1 MKKIKT
7 FQRSPLAHWIAC
19 ALAVASVAGAVHAA
33 PLAGE
38 KIKNLAT
45 VSYEDENGNKYTAQS
60 NEAVIIVAPQYK
72 ATIENDRTQNAAPG
86 QTVYFSHTI
95 VNTGNVADTYNLTTH
110 KPDGRPNT
118 DAKIYLDTNGNG
130 QPDSGE
136 DVITSLNL
144 SPDETANIIV
154 AYSVPVTA
162 VNGALPRIDLIAISV
177 NSGVVDDLAAG
188 NGADATE
195 GTSSDTINVTT
206 GPVLV
211 LTKSSVV
218 NTTDKTIMYTLTVK
232 NTGRSNAIGV
242 DILDV
247 IPFVDTDGDGTKETQ
262 MSLVAGS
269 IVTNGLQDG
278 IAIDTQGVDTT
289 ENALGWDVNLD
300 GSIDAT
306 TMVIKATDG
315 VLSPDT
321 TISVSYKVSY
331 LDSWAAGADIDNTF
345 MAFEDAGGNDQPVD
359 PTNPPVSNTTH
370 DDVPQNYAI
379 QAEDDGAGVTSSG
392 VNDGKDDD
400 GAAHSDT
407 QLVDTIA
414 SGDTVIFTH
423 TLTNQGNGDDIFNL
437 TVANTDFPIGTVFT
451 LWNAN
456 GTVQLTDSDADGIPD
471 SGVLG
476 QNELA
481 TIVIKADLPAG
492 ASGDPAGGYN
502 AVLTATSSADDA
514 VKDTTHL
521 KLDEITAPAVDV
533 AASVTSGAVQ
543 ANTGFNDAGTENAHN
558 EGPVMLSSANVG
570 ATVEFPLSVA
580 NESGSADS
588 FLLSTVDVPAGWDVV
603 FKDTS
608 GNTVTST
615 PFLPAGVTFDYVAVV
630 TVSSDATQAL
640 GNSDRGADVDGHDTV
655 NDGITPAVLTDFDG
669 DKDYVITFKVTSSV
683 DSARSDEISHAID
696 VNNIKAVTITPDG
709 QNQVQPGGTVE
720 YPHTLKNDGNIDEAV
735 ELSPTNTDPDWGST
749 TLIDTTGDGVGD
761 TELANLK
768 ANDVIKVY
776 NPDGGVSDVTLTDSD
791 NDGIVEF
798 PLKPGQYVKLINKV
812 FAPANAPQGEVNTT
826 TLSVTDPNSTRVR
839 NIAEDNSNVIL
850 GQVRLT
856 KTVAV
861 DANCDK
867 TPEGLFAEIQ
877 ATKIEP
883 GQCAV
888 WEIFAKNE
896 GDAKVNNVIVTDIV
910 PTYTSLIDDSLTI
923 DGVGKTKSIGDDEAE
938 VSNGGVI
945 TYYLGT
951 GTNAANQVGGILLS
965 GASSTVRFTVKIDE

>member
-1 MKKIKT
+1 MKRIKT
-7 FQRSPLAHWIAC
+7 FQRSPLAHWVAC
-19 ALAVASVAGAVHAA
+19 ALAVVSVAGVVHAA

-60 NEAVIIVAPQYK
+60 NEAVITVAPQYK

-95 VNTGNVADTYNLTTH
+95 ENTGNVADTYNLTTTN
-110 KPDGRPNT
+110 K

-136 DVITSLNL
+136 NVITSLGL
-144 SPDETANIIV
+144 APDETANVIV

-162 VNGALPRIDLIAISV
+162 ANGPLPRIDLIATSAKNGI
-177 NSGVVDDLAAG
+177 VDDLAAG
-188 NGADATE
+188 NGADGAE

-211 LTKSSVV
+211 LTKSSVID
-218 NTTDKTIMYTLTVK
+218 TTNKTIMYTLTVK
-232 NTGRSNAIGV
+232 NTGRSNATDV

-247 IPFVDTDGDGTKETQ
+247 IPFVDTNGDGTKETQ

-269 IVTNGLQDG
+269 IVTNGLQDS
-278 IAIDTQGVDTT
+278 IDIQGADTT

-300 GSIDAT
+300 GSTDAT

-321 TISVSYKVSY
+321 TVSVSYKVSY
-331 LDSWAAGADIDNTF
+331 LDSWAADADIDNSF
-345 MAFEDAGGNDQPVD
+345 MAFEDTGGNDQPAD

-370 DDVPQNYAI
+370 DDVPQNYAV
-379 QAEDDGAGVTSSG
+379 QAEDDGVGIKSLG

-400 GAAHSDT
+400 GTANSDT
-407 QLVDTIA
+407 QFVDTIA

-423 TLTNQGNGDDIFNL
+423 TLINKGNGDDIFNL
-437 TVANTDFPIGTVFT
+437 SVANTDFPTGTVFT
-451 LWNAN
+451 LWNAD

-476 QNELA
+476 QNELT

-492 ASGDPAGGYN
+492 ASGSPAGGYN

-514 VKDTTHL
+514 VKDTTNL
-521 KLDEITAPAVDV
+521 KLGVITAPAVDL
-533 AASVTSGAVQ
+533 AASTDGTKPVNAAAQ
-543 ANTGFNDAGTENAHN
+543 AILGFNDDGSENAHN
-558 EGPVMLSSANVG
+558 EGPVMLKSADVG
-570 ATVEFPLSVA
+570 ATVKFPLSVA

-588 FLLSTVDVPAGWDVV
+588 FLLSTEDVPAGWNVV
-603 FKDTS
+603 FEDAN

-615 PFLPAGVTFDYVAVV
+615 PFLPAGATFDYVAVV

-640 GNSDRGADVDGHDTV
+640 GNSDRSTDVDGHDTV
-655 NDGITPAVLTDFDG
+655 NDGLTSLTDFDG
-669 DKDYVITFKVTSSV
+669 DKDYVIKFKVTSSV
-683 DSARSDEISHAID
+683 DSGRSDEISHAID
-696 VNNIKAVTITPDG
+696 VNDIKAVTITPDG

-720 YPHTLKNDGNIDEAV
+720 YPHTLKNDGNVDEAV
-735 ELSPTNTDPDWGST
+735 ELIPTNTDSDWGST
-749 TLIDTTGDGVGD
+749 TLIDTTGNGVGD

-768 ANDVIKVY
+768 VGDIIKVY
-776 NPDGGVSDVTLTDSD
+776 NPDGTTSDVTLTDSD
-791 NDGIVEF
+791 TDNKVEF
-798 PLKPGQYVKLINKV
+798 PLEPGQYVKLINKV
-812 FAPANAPQGEVNTT
+812 FAPADAPQGEVNTT
-826 TLSVTDPNSTRVR
+826 TLSVTDPDVGGIAGTVR

-867 TPEGLFAEIQ
+867 TPEGAFAEIQ

-896 GDAKVNNVIVTDIV
+896 GDAKVKNVIITDVV
-910 PTYTSLIDDSLTI
+910 PTYTSLIDDSLII
-923 DGVGKTKSIGDDEAE
+923 DGVSKTKKTGDDEAE
-938 VSNGGVI
+938 VSNSGVI

-951 GTNAANQVGGILLS
+951 GANAANQVGGVLLS

>member
-1 MKKIKT
+1 MTKIKN
-7 FQRSPLAHWIAC
+7 FQRNPLAHWVAC
-19 ALAVASVAGAVHAA
+19 ALAVASVAGVAYAA

-45 VSYEDENGNKYTAQS
+45 VTYEDENGNKYTAQS
-60 NEAVIIVAPQYK
+60 NEAVITVAPQYK
-72 ATIENDRTQNAAPG
+72 ATIEDDRTQDAAPG

-95 VNTGNVADTYNLTTH
+95 VNTGNIADTYNLTT
-110 KPDGRPNT
+110 NNNA
-118 DAKIYLDTNGNG
+118 AKIYRDTNGNG

-136 DVITSLNL
+136 AVITSLGL
-144 SPDETANIIV
+144 APDETANIIV

-162 VNGALPRIDLIAISV
+162 ANGALPPIHLTATSV
-177 NSGVVDDLAAG
+177 NAGVVDDLAAG
-188 NGADATE
+188 NGADTTE

-232 NTGRSNAIGV
+232 NTGRSNATDV

-247 IPFVDTDGDGTKETQ
+247 IPFVDTNGDGTKDTQ
-262 MSLVAGS
+262 MELVAGS

-278 IAIDTQGVDTT
+278 AMIDTQGADTT
-289 ENALGWDVNLD
+289 ENALNWDVNLD

-321 TISVSYKVSY
+321 TVSVSYKVNY
-331 LDSWAAGADIDNTF
+331 LDSWAAGADIDNSF
-345 MAFEDAGGNDQPVD
+345 MAFEDTGGNDQPTD
-359 PTNPPVSNTTH
+359 PNNPPISNTTH
-370 DDVPQNYAI
+370 DDVPQNYAV
-379 QAEDDGAGVTSSG
+379 QAEDDGNVNAPSAN
-392 VNDGKDDD
+392 VNDGHDDNNDVNTDGTGDDD
-400 GAAHSDT
+400 M

-414 SGDTVIFTH
+414 AGDTVIFTH
-423 TLTNQGNGDDIFNL
+423 TITNEGNGDDIFNL
-437 TVANTDFPIGTVFT
+437 TIANTDFPVGTVFT
-451 LWNAN
+451 LWNAD
-456 GTVQLTDSDADGIPD
+456 GTVQLTDSDANGIPD

-476 QNELA
+476 QNESS
-481 TIVIKADLPAG
+481 TIVVKADLPAG
-492 ASGDPAGGYN
+492 ASGSTGYN
-502 AVLTATSSADDA
+502 AILTATSSANDT
-514 VKDTTHL
+514 VKDTTNL
-521 KLDEITAPAVDV
+521 KLSEITAPAVDV

-543 ANTGFNDAGTENAHN
+543 TNTGFNDAGTENAHN
-558 EGPVMLSSANVG
+558 EGPVMLKSANVG
-570 ATVEFPLSVA
+570 GTVEFPLSVA
-580 NESGSADS
+580 NESGSSDS
-588 FLLSTVDVPAGWDVV
+588 FLLSTGDVPAGWNVV
-603 FKDTS
+603 FKDTN

-615 PFLPAGVTFDYVAVV
+615 PFLPAGTTFDYIAMV

-640 GNSDRGADVDGHDTV
+640 GNSDRGADVDGHDTL
-655 NDGITPAVLTDFDG
+655 NDSITPAVLTDADG
-669 DKDYVITFKVTSSV
+669 DKDYVIKFKVTSSV

-696 VNNIKAVTITPDG
+696 VTDIKAVTITPDG

-735 ELSPTNTDPDWGST
+735 ELLPTNTDPDWGST

-761 TELANLK
+761 TELSTLA
-768 ANDVIKVY
+768 AGDVIKVY
-776 NPDGGVSDVTLTDSD
+776 NPDGTTSDVTLTDSD
-791 NDGIVEF
+791 TDNKVEF

-812 FAPANAPQGEVNTT
+812 FAPADAPQGEVNTT
-826 TLSVTDPNSTRVR
+826 TLSVTDPNGTVR

-867 TPEGLFAEIQ
+867 DPDGAFAEIQ
-877 ATKIEP
+877 ATKIKP
-883 GQCAV
+883 GECAV
-888 WEIFAKNE
+888 WKIFAKNE
-896 GDAKVNNVIVTDIV
+896 GDAKVKNVIVTDIV

-923 DGVGKTKSIGDDEAE
+923 DGTGKTKGIGDDEAE
-938 VSNGGVI
+938 VSNTGVI

-951 GTNAANQVGGILLS
+951 GTDAANQMGGILQS
-965 GASSTVRFTVKIDE
+965 GEFSTVHFTVKIDE